1 MKFPKRI
8 RVMTVKEFVNDH
20 QGNVLLASARKPMAG
35 SVSACKNK
43 HILYVS
49 RFKQVFLKIYFVKQ
63 INQHSLFTKQ
73 IKSFSS
79 IGNTKSKT
87 KYW

>member
-43 HILYVS
+43 HMLYVS
-49 RFKQVFLKIYFVKQ
+49 RFKQFFKKFIFLNK
-63 INQHSLFTKQ
+63 
-73 IKSFSS
+73 
-79 IGNTKSKT
+79 
-87 KYW
+87 

>member
-49 RFKQVFLKIYFVKQ
+49 RFKKLLKTFYILNKCIHFK
-63 INQHSLFTKQ
+63 NLFC
-73 IKSFSS
+73 
-79 IGNTKSKT
+79 
-87 KYW
+87 